1 MAEAKRFTREQNLL
15 KQKREEDERR
25 LGLAPVKMEDTNDE
39 ANEEQVQGED
49 ANDDG
54 KPSAVNS
61 TILEEAL
68 PWQWND
74 EEQITFRKVV
84 RINVNDEDACERVT
98 DARVNGTPVV
108 LVGHVGWAN
117 FARRWLVQE
126 AMEEE
131 GSSVAEE
138 ALLDLSQPHQLDVSR
153 MIEDIG
159 DEDVP
164 VVRQNYNEEDP
175 IQGTIKVDKFLRT
188 CWPDTSRAAAA
199 KANAKSPK
207 LYLHQWQFPL
217 SDTAGRKLCHQNNS
231 LPNGILGED
240 LLKYWLDLS
249 QCQSDSALQY
259 LFMGKEGTM
268 SKLHRDNGGLAIS
281 IAPVV
286 GEKECVLVH
295 RLDGGV
301 CFYHLAAKL
310 DDVDLDSYPLMCQ
323 ARIWKTTITPG
334 EILLMPHGTYHQCR
348 NVTPC
353 LSYSRFHLDTVNMLA
368 FLQSMLDGDAK
379 ELAHEEV
386 IWNSTTEIIKKV
398 DTYTDE
404 VERHV
409 KSPETRADVPLDDNV
424 IELAKTLRCLRHF
437 CREISRRKT
446 VQLAMKGPSY
456 REAGPA
462 EDEDDSGQAESRN
475 TAMYTV
481 EDWDRLTDDVDM
493 CLHEFRYCRMP
504 KTPRF
509 RSRRGNDVKRVPLRL
524 NAADQYPAAI
534 SDSADEDS
542 SPVIAYANDLEEQFL
557 LLPNIPA
564 DEHDISLPGGVSLA
578 VNDCV
583 TIHLMGK
590 SVKGRIL
597 QIVSEMSAALLSY
610 EEYPALYDEYQ
621 PYERLRVSLA
631 GELGMGISPN
641 DVRPGLVVVNRWGN
655 LGQVCVASTY
665 CNDIIMYIC

>member
-1 MAEAKRFTREQNLL
+1 MSEARRFVREQNLL
-15 KQKREEDERR
+15 EQKRKEDERR
-25 LGLAPVKMEDTNDE
+25 LGLVPVKMEDTNDE
-39 ANEEQVQGED
+39 ANEGQVQSED
-49 ANDDG
+49 ADNDK
-54 KPSAVNS
+54 KPSAVDS
-61 TILEEAL
+61 TVLEEAL

-84 RINVNDEDACERVT
+84 RINVNDDDAGERVT
-98 DARVNGTPVV
+98 DARMNGTPVV

-117 FARRWLVQE
+117 FAKRWLVQE
-126 AMEEE
+126 KAEES
-131 GSSVAEE
+131 GISVDEE

-164 VVRQNYNEEDP
+164 VVRQNYNEENP

-188 CWPDTSRAAAA
+188 CWPDISRAMPATA
-199 KANAKSPK
+199 PK

-231 LPNGILGED
+231 FPNGILGED
-240 LLKYWLDLS
+240 LLKYWLDLP

-259 LFMGKEGTM
+259 LFMGKEGTL
-268 SKLHRDNGGLAIS
+268 SKLHKDNGGLAIS
-281 IAPVV
+281 IAPIV

-310 DDVDLDSYPLMCQ
+310 DEVDLDSYPLMGQ

-353 LSYSRFHLDTVNMLA
+353 LSYSRFLLDTVNMLA
-368 FLQSMLDGDAK
+368 FLQSILDGDSK
-379 ELAHEEV
+379 ELGHEEV

-398 DTYTDE
+398 DRYTDE
-404 VERHV
+404 VQRLV
-409 KSPETRADVPLDDNV
+409 KSPEARADVPLDNQV

-437 CREISRRKT
+437 CREICCRKT
-446 VQLAMKGPSY
+446 VQLAVKGPSY
-456 REAGPA
+456 REAGPP
-462 EDEDDSGQAESRN
+462 EDEDHPLPAESRN
-475 TAMYTV
+475 TETFTA
-481 EDWDRLTDDVDM
+481 EDWDQLTDDIDM
-493 CLHEFRYCRMP
+493 CLHEFRYCRML

-509 RSRRGNDVKRVPLRL
+509 RSRRGNAVKRVPLRL
-524 NAADQYPAAI
+524 SAADQYPAAI

-542 SPVIAYANDLEEQFL
+542 SPVIVYANDLERQFL
-557 LLPNIPA
+557 SLPNIPA
-564 DEHDISLPGGVSLA
+564 DERDISLPGGVSLA
-578 VNDCV
+578 INDCV
-583 TIHLMGK
+583 SIHLMGK
-590 SVKGRIL
+590 SIKGRIL
-597 QIVSEMSAALLSY
+597 QIVPEMNAALLSY

-621 PYERLRVSLA
+621 PYERLRVPVD
-631 GELGMGISPN
+631 GELGVGISPN
-641 DVRPGLVVVNRWGN
+641 AVRPGLAVVNRWGN
-655 LGQVCVASTY
+655 LGQVRDSSMF
-665 CNDIIMYIC
+665 CNDVMIYIC